1 MRSLLMKCLKRIKLF
16 PSSFFILRHFSSY
29 HSIFP
34 LNDVL
39 STSSIIRIYGSE
51 EAFFDKLAEM
61 AMSEFPALK
70 LLMEYAYGKPT
81 ERKEEVQTFN
91 APILENGKELPKD
104 D

>member
-1 MRSLLMKCLKRIKLF
+1 MDRRKNNGGHSTKGFAGRKTKAEEEKVKR
-16 PSSFFILRHFSSY
+16 
-29 HSIFP
+29 
-34 LNDVL
+34 L

-91 APILENGKELPKD
+91 APILENGKELPSD